1 MRLGIFF
8 LGFILLLLSCGE
20 KIIKEPENLIPQE
33 KMALILGDLA
43 ILNSA
48 KGVSPKV
55 LKDYDIDLMPFI
67 FEKHNIDST
76 QFVQSDL
83 YYASIPLEYQT
94 IYEAVEERL
103 EKQLEIFNKETE
115 RERDSLNDVRK
126 AKELKRDSLEKKS
139 KTKARDSLLKK

>member
-103 EKQLEIFNKETE
+103 EKQFEIFNKETE

>member
-126 AKELKRDSLEKKS
+126 TKELKRDSLEKKS